1 MRRREFL
8 KRGTLA
14 TGILSMSN
22 LELFG
27 ETMSTQDTSENR
39 PGFIPKRQYGK
50 TDVMLSVIGFGG
62 IIVMN
67 AEQETANKSVA
78 RAYERGVNYFDV
90 APAYGDAEFK
100 LGPALEPYRKDVFLA
115 CKTGQRNYTGAKEE
129 FERSLE
135 RMRTDYF
142 DLYQL
147 HAITDVEKDVD
158 TAFAEDGV
166 MKLLME
172 EKKQGRIRYLGFSA
186 HSEEAALKAMERYDF
201 DSILY
206 PVNFAAYMEGEFG
219 PEVVKKAQEKQMA
232 ILALKM
238 LARQRA
244 EADDPVRKKYTKCWY
259 RPITDTE
266 EAKLAMSFTLNQP
279 VTAAL
284 PPGEEEL
291 FTMALEL
298 IPDVK
303 KITKEQFA
311 ELKRLSSTLAEPIF
325 SNSP

>member
-8 KRGTLA
+8 KKSALA
-14 TGILSMSN
+14 TAILSTSN
-22 LELFG
+22 VKLFG
-27 ETMSTQDTSENR
+27 KTISKQENR

-67 AEQETANKSVA
+67 AEQETANKSVGK
-78 RAYERGVNYFDV
+78 AYERGVNYFDV
-90 APAYGDAEFK
+90 APSYGDAEIK
-100 LGPALEPYRKDVFLA
+100 LGPALAPYRKDVFLA
-115 CKTGQRNYTGAKEE
+115 CKTGQRNYLGAKEE
-129 FERSLE
+129 FERSLK
-135 RMRTDYF
+135 RMQTDYF

-172 EKKQGRIRYLGFSA
+172 EKKQGRIRNLGFSA
-186 HSEEAALKAMERYDF
+186 HSEEAALTAMDRYDF

-206 PVNFAAYMEGEFG
+206 PVNFAAYIEGGFG
-219 PEVVKKAQEKQMA
+219 PEVIKKACEKQMA

-244 EADDPVRKKYTKCWY
+244 DSDDPMRKKYTKCWY
-259 RPITDTE
+259 QPITDTE
-266 EAKLAMSFTLNQP
+266 EAKLSMSFTLSQP

-291 FTMALEL
+291 FTMALDL
-298 IPDVK
+298 ISDVK
-303 KITKEQFA
+303 KITEEQFTK
-311 ELKRLSSTLAEPIF
+311 LKRLSSTLAVPIF
-325 SNSP
+325 PEST